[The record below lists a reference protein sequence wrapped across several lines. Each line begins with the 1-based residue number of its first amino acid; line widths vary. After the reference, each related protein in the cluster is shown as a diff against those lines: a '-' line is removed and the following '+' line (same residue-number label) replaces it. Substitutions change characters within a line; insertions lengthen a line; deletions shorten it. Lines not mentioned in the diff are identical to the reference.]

1 MGSSAILLAG
11 FRIHFFL
18 SVNTTLSCR
27 NELGGRVRRG
37 DGVHTGI
44 RREEQEHQRLRHQRY
59 ILWHRIPVQ
68 GVRHDA
74 AGETTARA
82 QVRSPSPE
90 GVD

>member
-1 MGSSAILLAG
+1 MAPPPGG
-11 FRIHFFL
+11 FFL
-18 SVNTTLSCR
+18 GVNKTLLRR

-37 DGVHTGI
+37 DGVHAGI
-44 RREEQEHQRLRHQRY
+44 RREGQEHQRLRHQRY
-59 ILWHRIPVQ
+59 ILRHRVPVK
-68 GVRHDA
+68 GVRGDA